1 MSIAYVAQ
9 DKNEKNIHF
18 SPYGHREVDTISAAV
33 EYTMENTFNAFI
45 NDDGA
50 LAVRV
55 EPLSEAIDNL
65 KEIIKSHHVDR
76 LQAGDCSIEGGVSLF
91 DLINSF
97 ERIASHAANVALHVV
112 KKVGGDKNFDEMHG
126 HANDI
131 FSEEYKALYRYYE
144 SMYIDPILKPLTDE
158 ELAELIRDRDR
169 RDAAS
174 REQGDKAV
182 EITDVKKVEKK
193 EDKKEEKKE
202 KKTKADIK
210 DKQDKKGKQ
219 SKSDAKKSATDDK
232 SKSDAKKPATDDKSK
247 SDAKKPNIEDK
258 TKTELM
264 REESKTENKKD
275 GVKKTT
281 DKNSHNEEIKK
292 SAGKKIKRHK
302 K

>member
-1 MSIAYVAQ
+1 MQAQ

-18 SPYGHREVDTISAAV
+18 SPYGHREIDTIAAAV

-97 ERIASHAANVALHVV
+97 ERIASHAANVSLHVI

-131 FSEEYKALYRYYE
+131 FSEEYKALYHYYE
-144 SMYIDPILKPLTDE
+144 SMYIEPVQKPLSKEEYE
-158 ELAELIRDRDR
+158 ELLRDSDR
-169 RDAAS
+169 RDAANKKQADAALKTADKKEDK
-174 REQGDKAV
+174 REDKKEKTAKADAKDKQGKKSKADTKKQSSDDKTK
-182 EITDVKKVEKK
+182 TDVKKHAA
-193 EDKKEEKKE
+193 EDKSKTDIKKQNAND
-202 KKTKADIK
+202 KTKADVKK
-210 DKQDKKGKQ
+210 DE
-219 SKSDAKKSATDDK
+219 T
-232 SKSDAKKPATDDKSK
+232 
-247 SDAKKPNIEDK
+247 
-258 TKTELM
+258 
-264 REESKTENKKD
+264 KTENKKD
-275 GVKKTT
+275 TDKKISDKASQNEVAKKSEVKK
-281 DKNSHNEEIKK
+281 N
-292 SAGKKIKRHK
+292 KRHK